1 MANKHTKFSLGID
14 DKIKETLDKIVT
26 VENLSRK
33 KIFGLSLYF
42 ETLNNERSNSS
53 TIDRQNIIEKC
64 IKSLKFNGSESITL

>member
-33 KIFGLSLYF
+33 KIFGLSLYL
-42 ETLNNERSNSS
+42 ETLNNEGSNSS